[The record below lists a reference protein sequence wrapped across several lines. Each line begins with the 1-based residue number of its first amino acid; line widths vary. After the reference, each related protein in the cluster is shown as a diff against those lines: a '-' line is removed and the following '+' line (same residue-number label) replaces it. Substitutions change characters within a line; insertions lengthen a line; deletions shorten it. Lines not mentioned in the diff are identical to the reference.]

1 MISIDDFDLEKPIM
15 YLLASES
22 VAGAGSKK
30 LYARI
35 RLNNEPI
42 SFCVYSGDSMQY
54 ACPSFEEAIDEY
66 NHTELSSKKWSK
78 DDEET

>member
-1 MISIDDFDLEKPIM
+1 MITINDFDLEKPIM

-35 RLNNEPI
+35 RLNKEPI
-42 SFCVYSGDSMQY
+42 SFCAYPGEDMKC
-54 ACPSFEEAIDEY
+54 ATPCLEDAIDEY
-66 NHTELSSKKWSK
+66 NHTELSYNS
-78 DDEET
+78 EEAGK